1 MAYNGPESLRNQP
14 CTNEL
19 ADTRP
24 FTEREV
30 AQLAIY
36 LAFEDAMAASD
47 ERLITREDAIT
58 YMEQLAPEILSRVEE
73 AA

>member
-1 MAYNGPESLRNQP
+1 MAFNGPESIRNQP

-19 ADTRP
+19 ESTRP

-36 LAFEDAMAASD
+36 LAFEDALKAAD
-47 ERLITREDAIT
+47 ERLITREEAIT
-58 YMEQLAPEILSRVEE
+58 YMQALAPEIMRGTE

>member
-1 MAYNGPESLRNQP
+1 MAFNGPESIRNQP

-19 ADTRP
+19 ESTRP

-36 LAFEDAMAASD
+36 LALEDAMRAAD
-47 ERLITREDAIT
+47 ERHITQEEAIERMQT
-58 YMEQLAPEILSRVEE
+58 LAPDVERGTE

>member
-1 MAYNGPESLRNQP
+1 MAFNGPESLRNQT

-19 ADTRP
+19 QSTRP

-36 LAFEDAMAASD
+36 LAFEDAMRAAD
-47 ERLITREDAIT
+47 ERLITQEEAIAR
-58 YMEQLAPEILSRVEE
+58 MRAVAPEVERGTE

>member
-1 MAYNGPESLRNQP
+1 M
-14 CTNEL
+14 
-19 ADTRP
+19 
-24 FTEREV
+24 